1 MPDARTDRTVG
12 QALMDRGLLTPDQL
26 AWAISAQGRTGSR
39 MGSILVAAGLVKRRA
54 LYETLAENWDVPFV
68 DVTAQALDPGLL
80 ALVDGQ
86 RLAREGWIP
95 LRRND
100 DGTILVA
107 SSERPTPERRWLM
120 ETTLGGP
127 VELAATTD
135 WDIVQGVNR
144 GYYPVVQDEAALG
157 LWRRAEHQ
165 SARKVLTRQQQ
176 AIGGVLLGAV
186 GVALV
191 LAFRETIVV
200 ASAVA
205 SLTFLACVLFKFVVS
220 MSGARHEN
228 DHGVSDQD
236 VAALRDD
243 ELPTY
248 TILVPLYK
256 EANVVHDLIG
266 NLAQLDYPSEKLEIL
281 LLLEPNDTDT
291 IAAVRAA
298 HPPETMTM
306 LVVPEGGP
314 KTKPKACNVG
324 MFFARGDYLVIY
336 DAEDRPEPD
345 QLKKAFLS
353 FQRGGEELVCVQAA
367 LNYWNDDENVLTRMF
382 TLEYSYWFDYMLP
395 GLDALGLPIPLGGT
409 SNHFRTETLRRL
421 GGWDPYNV
429 TEDADLGIRATR
441 ARLPGRGRQLHHV
454 RGSELRDGQ
463 LDPPALAVDQGVHA
477 DAARAH
483 AAPGD
488 TRARGR
494 HPPGAG
500 LRPAGGRHAVD
511 LPPRPAAVRAL
522 HRLAGRAYGGAV
534 ELLPGL
540 GPERQLVQPAR
551 RERADGVPVDDGRL
565 QASPLSPRALGDAQP
580 SLLDPPFDRGL
591 QGRLATRDQASLL
604 GEDRPWHQQPSR
616 CRGRAP
622 SGGSG
627 HGCVSPPFGGRRGW
641 PSPRRCS
648 SCRS

>member
-1 MPDARTDRTVG
+1 
-12 QALMDRGLLTPDQL
+12 MDRGLLTPDQL
-26 AWAISAQGRTGSR
+26 AWAIAAQGRTGSR
-39 MGSILVAAGLVKRRA
+39 LGSILVAAGMVKRLA

-68 DVTAQALDPGLL
+68 DVTAQVLDPGLL

-107 SSERPTPERRWLM
+107 SSERPTPERRWIM
-120 ETTLGGP
+120 ETTLGAS
-127 VELAATTD
+127 VDLAATTD

-186 GVALV
+186 AVALV
-191 LAFRETIVV
+191 LAFRQTVVV

-228 DHGVSDQD
+228 DYGVSDQD

-256 EANVVHDLIG
+256 EANVVADLIA
-266 NLAQLDYPSEKLEIL
+266 NLAELDYPSEKLEIL
-281 LLLEPNDTDT
+281 LLLEPNDTET

-298 HPPETMTM
+298 HPPETVTM
-306 LVVPEGGP
+306 LIVPEGGP

-353 FQRGGEELVCVQAA
+353 FQRGGDELVCVQAA

-429 TEDADLGIRATR
+429 TEDADLGIRASALGYRVGVVNSTTFEE
-441 ARLPGRGRQLHHV
+441 ANCETGNWIRQRSRWIKGYMQTLLVHV
-454 RGSELRDGQ
+454 RHPVTLVREVGIRQ
-463 LDPPALAVDQGVHA
+463 ALAFALLVGGTPLTFLLVPPLYA
-477 DAARAH
+477 LFIVSLIVPTAALSNFFPGWVLTVSLFNLLVGNGLMVYLSMMGAFKRRRYHLVPWAMLNPLYWILHSIAAYKAAWQLVTKPHYWEKTDHGISSHH
-483 AAPGD
+483 AAAD
-488 TRARGR
+488 EHRVEAR
-494 HPPGAG
+494 
-500 LRPAGGRHAVD
+500 VM
-511 LPPRPAAVRAL
+511 
-522 HRLAGRAYGGAV
+522 
-534 ELLPGL
+534 
-540 GPERQLVQPAR
+540 
-551 RERADGVPVDDGRL
+551 
-565 QASPLSPRALGDAQP
+565 
-580 SLLDPPFDRGL
+580 
-591 QGRLATRDQASLL
+591 AT
-604 GEDRPWHQQPSR
+604 
-616 CRGRAP
+616 
-622 SGGSG
+622 
-627 HGCVSPPFGGRRGW
+627 
-641 PSPRRCS
+641 
-648 SCRS
+648 